1 MSSAIIDG
9 LRVAMLGTTDGGF
22 IEGESEIPAG
32 EMFRLASE
40 YLESLAAGY
49 VVLAKREDD
58 RAGGDTLYSPVSS
71 VWATIEP
78 CENHAG
84 WCAAKA
90 EAEPERY
97 GGVEYVVAALSI
109 CGSAE

>member
-1 MSSAIIDG
+1 MSEVD
-9 LRVAMLGTTDGGF
+9 VV
-22 IEGESEIPAG
+22 
-32 EMFRLASE
+32 
-40 YLESLAAGY
+40 GY
-49 VVLAKREDD
+49 VVLAKRADNV
-58 RAGGDTLYSPVSS
+58 AGGDTTYSPVSS
-71 VWATIEP
+71 VWSTVEP

-109 CGSAE
+109 PSGVSKDDVSGVEA